1 MGKVAIAI
9 LCALAAGCGGGGAA
23 PQALSA
29 DDAAFQQKLQEQ
41 FLDAKPGSVIEIP
54 AGRHALDRVLTL
66 RANGVTIRGLGSDKS
81 ILSFKNEISGPEGM
95 LVYASD
101 FTIEHLA
108 IEDSKGDGLKVN
120 DGENITIRDVRVEW
134 TGGPKTTNGAYG
146 IYPVKRRMS

>member
-1 MGKVAIAI
+1 MTMGKVAIAI
-9 LCALAAGCGGGGAA
+9 LCALAAGCGGGTA

-29 DDAAFQQKLQEQ
+29 DDAAYQQKLQEQ

-66 RANGVTIRGLGSDKS
+66 RANGVTIRGLGADKS

-134 TGGPKTTNGAYG
+134 TGGP
-146 IYPVKRRMS
+146 RMARTAFIRSRARMC